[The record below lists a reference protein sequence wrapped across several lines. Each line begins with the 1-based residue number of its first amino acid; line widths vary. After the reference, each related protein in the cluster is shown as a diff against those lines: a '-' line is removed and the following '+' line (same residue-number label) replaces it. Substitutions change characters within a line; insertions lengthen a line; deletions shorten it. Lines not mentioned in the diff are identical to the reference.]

1 MRQGIRNGPGVPWD
15 AGRRRAQGAA
25 TVLMALALALSPAY
39 GLWRPHAGPIP
50 LTLLEI
56 ALLVAIAAGVYAFW
70 RELPWRNPF
79 LLPGLLLLLAATID
93 TAISPDR
100 RGALGIWKAYFVEP
114 AAAGLVIAAIAA
126 RRDRARLLLAGLGVA
141 GTVVALLNIVNSLGA
156 VATHSFNVV
165 TPPVVIYNTN
175 NAVPLFLEPLV
186 AFGLA
191 LLFFGDDRLDRLT
204 AGIFCVIA
212 AAAIFLSY
220 SRTGWATLVLL
231 VLFVAA
237 FTRWR
242 WWVLAGVAAVGGG
255 LFAASGSVRH
265 RILVE
270 FNPDSKVNTLDLRR
284 SLWQSTINMLE
295 HHPLFGGGLAGFQ
308 KSLGPYEV
316 QDYGEQLIYPH
327 NVFLNFWSE
336 TGLLGVAAIVWLS
349 AQIVRVAILGL
360 RAADTAWARSIAIGA
375 LGMVLAFFVHG
386 MTDVPYFK
394 NDQAVV
400 FWALIGIQL
409 GTLRGARA
417 RR

>member
-1 MRQGIRNGPGVPWD
+1 MSWD
-15 AGRRRAQGAA
+15 SGRRRAQAAA
-25 TVLMALALALSPAY
+25 TVLMAVALALSPAY
-39 GLWRPHAGPIP
+39 GLWRPHVGPLP

-56 ALLVAIAAGVYAFW
+56 ALLVAIVAGVYAFW

-79 LLPGLLLLLAATID
+79 LLPGLVLLLAATIE
-93 TAISPDR
+93 AVVSPDR
-100 RGALGIWKAYFVEP
+100 RGALGIWKAYFIEP

-126 RRDRARLLLAGLGVA
+126 RRDRARLLLVGLGVA
-141 GTVVALLNIVNSLGA
+141 GAVVSLMNVANSLHA

-191 LLFFGDDRLDRLT
+191 LLFFGEDRRDRLA

-220 SRTGWATLVLL
+220 SRTGWGTLALL

-242 WWVLAGVAAVGGG
+242 WWVLAGVVALGGG

-284 SLWQSTINMLE
+284 SLWESTINMLE

-308 KSLGPYEV
+308 KSLRPYEV
-316 QDYGEQLIYPH
+316 QGYGEQLIYPH

-336 TGLLGVAAIVWLS
+336 TGLLGLAAILWLS
-349 AQIVRVAILGL
+349 VQIVRVAILGL
-360 RAADTAWARSIAIGA
+360 RAADTPWARAIAIGA
-375 LGMVLAFFVHG
+375 MGMVVAFFVHG

-400 FWALIGIQL
+400 FWALLGIQL